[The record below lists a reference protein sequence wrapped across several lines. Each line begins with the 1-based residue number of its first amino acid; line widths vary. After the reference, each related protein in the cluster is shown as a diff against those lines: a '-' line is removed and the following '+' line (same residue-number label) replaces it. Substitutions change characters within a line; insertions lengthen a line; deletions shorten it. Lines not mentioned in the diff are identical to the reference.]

1 MKIKKNDGYVS
12 IEYVIVMCFVMI
24 FFLTIISFIVYLAP
38 YYEFKGY
45 TSELAKKIE
54 CNGGLTISD
63 YIQFVDKLSNKGID
77 TSKLEINV
85 KNDETGEDAMFIFPA
100 SSFGNIDDYVKK
112 GETIY
117 VRVKIPADGYSYGN
131 GIFEKIGLKNRFND
145 YYGYEYYIVSERV

>member
-1 MKIKKNDGYVS
+1 MRFKLKKNNGYVS
-12 IEYVIVMCFVMI
+12 IEYVIIMCFVMI
-24 FFLTIISFIVYLAP
+24 FFLTVISFIVYLAP

-54 CNGGLTISD
+54 YNGGLTNSD
-63 YIQFVDKLSNKGID
+63 YIKFVDKLSNKGID

-85 KNDETGEDAMFIFPA
+85 KNDETGEDAMFVFPT
-100 SSFGNIDDYVKK
+100 NNTDNYVKK
-112 GETIY
+112 GETIH
-117 VRVKIPADGYSYGN
+117 VRVKIPTDGYSYGN